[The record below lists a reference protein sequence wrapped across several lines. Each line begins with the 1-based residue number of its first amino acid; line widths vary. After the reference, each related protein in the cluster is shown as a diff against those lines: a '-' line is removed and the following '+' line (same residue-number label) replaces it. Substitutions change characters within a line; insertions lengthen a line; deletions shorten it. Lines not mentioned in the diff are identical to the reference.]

1 MVAPQN
7 PPGTDLSFKQLVNAI
22 LYKCKYAKNQLVEL
36 PESELDSLNRKL
48 EIASSAVRGCRNASQ
63 KINQLPP
70 ELLCNI
76 MSGAQMQLT
85 SFLPDITA
93 YEDHG
98 REWYSLLHVCR
109 HWRGIIAR
117 SPRLWSTIDNTL
129 IDSEDENNK
138 KNNVVHE
145 RYLCRS
151 GAAPL
156 RVYLGV
162 KEMKIRRKS
171 LGVLLKHVAR
181 FKELHVIADLWEDT
195 STPIYNLFVEPAP
208 TLVSLTLRTDGKDVT
223 NGSLPPI
230 FAGEMPS
237 LKELTLE
244 HFTVWPTT
252 YFHNLTSLSLSD
264 QAFNRPTTL
273 SFLDFL
279 QNSPVLE
286 MLALVR
292 AGPTLPANTDM
303 IPGTDRVV
311 DLPHMRQLNLGG
323 WPTTSTISRFLSYIS
338 LPPEADVFIWG
349 SVFSNP
355 DTDLTA
361 LLPANTNNLHN
372 IQGITKWYLTHYS
385 VAQPGDL
392 LYVPFTAIVGSS
404 NSLHNYGVFR
414 SSQLLATLPRYPLHN
429 VTSFVLRDSS
439 YQANRFKTS
448 VWVEIF
454 GKLNNLEELRIL
466 AYQSTTT
473 TRSVLTALLPA
484 SSKGAKKK
492 NMSQNSVEDGNKRE
506 IHEEQ
511 KEAGSSTS
519 NAANTESSGTG
530 KSKVLTDEE
539 QDSEN
544 FHSPPRGDHSRCE
557 VLCPRLTTLSV
568 EHDPDLASIFITKLV
583 KSRKEHGC
591 PIASLII
598 LVFDPQYGV
607 SPSPRPRSTR
617 SDHDVNNQNQNQNQN
632 NHQNGHHTAG
642 VNAADDSSS
651 TVSSRDILNE
661 EYNLRSKE
669 DEELLKRHVKE
680 VRFEYKKPLSQDLV
694 PRGWPTD
701 AYRRTC
707 LSYSF

>member
-1 MVAPQN
+1 MQKPV
-7 PPGTDLSFKQLVNAI
+7 TR
-22 LYKCKYAKNQLVEL
+22 LVEL
-36 PESELDSLNRKL
+36 PESELDSLDRKL
-48 EIASSAVRGCRNASQ
+48 QIASSAVRGCRNASQ

-70 ELLCNI
+70 ELLFNI
-76 MSGAQMQLT
+76 VSGAQMNLP
-85 SFLPDITA
+85 SFLPDLTA

-117 SPRLWSTIDNTL
+117 SPTLWSTIDNTL
-129 IDSEDENNK
+129 IDLEDENNK
-138 KNNVVHE
+138 KHKNLVAHE

-156 RVYLGV
+156 TVYLGI
-162 KEMKIRRKS
+162 KETKIRIKS
-171 LGVLLKHVAR
+171 LKTLLKHVAR
-181 FKELHVIADLWEDT
+181 FRELHVIADLWEDT
-195 STPIYNLFVEPAP
+195 STPIYTLLVDPAPNLF
-208 TLVSLTLRTDGKDVT
+208 SLTLRTDGKDVT
-223 NGSLPPI
+223 NGILPPI

-244 HFTVWPTT
+244 HFTIWPTT

-264 QAFNRPTTL
+264 QAFSRPTTL
-273 SFLDFL
+273 GFLDFL
-279 QNSPVLE
+279 QNSPMLE
-286 MLALVR
+286 KLALVR
-292 AGPTLPANTDM
+292 AGPTLSANTD
-303 IPGTDRVV
+303 IVPSTDRVV
-311 DLPHMRQLNLGG
+311 RLPHLREVSLGA
-323 WPTTSTISRFLSYIS
+323 WPTTSTVSRFLSYLS
-338 LPPEADVFIWG
+338 LSPEADVYIWG

-361 LLPANTNNLHN
+361 LLPADTTNLLNV
-372 IQGITKWYLTHYS
+372 QGITKWYLTHYS

-404 NSLHNYGVFR
+404 NALHNYGVFR

-454 GKLNNLEELRIL
+454 GKLKNLEELRIL

-473 TRSVLTALLPA
+473 TRSVLTALLPV
-484 SSKGAKKK
+484 SPKDVKKK
-492 NMSQNSVEDGNKRE
+492 SQNDEDENRRE
-506 IHEEQ
+506 DEEGQ
-511 KEAGSSTS
+511 ITAEPSTS
-519 NAANTESSGTG
+519 NALTGESHRTG
-530 KSKVLTDEE
+530 EHRNAKDAEIS
-539 QDSEN
+539 DS
-544 FHSPPRGDHSRCE
+544 PLRGDHSRCE
-557 VLCPRLTTLSV
+557 VLCPKLSSLGI

-583 KSRKEHGC
+583 KSRKDHGC

-598 LVFDPQYGV
+598 LVFDPQFGV
-607 SPSPRPRSTR
+607 SAPSPPPHSPR
-617 SDHDVNNQNQNQNQN
+617 SDHGAHHNQNQN
-632 NHQNGHHTAG
+632 NPNQNGHHNGGG
-642 VNAADDSSS
+642 VNLLADDSSS

-661 EYNLRSKE
+661 EYNLRSQE

-707 LSYSF
+707 LPYSF

>member
-1 MVAPQN
+1 
-7 PPGTDLSFKQLVNAI
+7 
-22 LYKCKYAKNQLVEL
+22 
-36 PESELDSLNRKL
+36 
-48 EIASSAVRGCRNASQ
+48 
-63 KINQLPP
+63 
-70 ELLCNI
+70 
-76 MSGAQMQLT
+76 
-85 SFLPDITA
+85 
-93 YEDHG
+93 
-98 REWYSLLHVCR
+98 
-109 HWRGIIAR
+109 
-117 SPRLWSTIDNTL
+117 
-129 IDSEDENNK
+129 
-138 KNNVVHE
+138 
-145 RYLCRS
+145 
-151 GAAPL
+151 
-156 RVYLGV
+156 
-162 KEMKIRRKS
+162 
-171 LGVLLKHVAR
+171 
-181 FKELHVIADLWEDT
+181 
-195 STPIYNLFVEPAP
+195 
-208 TLVSLTLRTDGKDVT
+208 
-223 NGSLPPI
+223 
-230 FAGEMPS
+230 
-237 LKELTLE
+237 
-244 HFTVWPTT
+244 
-252 YFHNLTSLSLSD
+252 
-264 QAFNRPTTL
+264 
-273 SFLDFL
+273 
-279 QNSPVLE
+279 
-286 MLALVR
+286 
-292 AGPTLPANTDM
+292 
-303 IPGTDRVV
+303 
-311 DLPHMRQLNLGG
+311 MRQLNLGG

-454 GKLNNLEELRIL
+454 GKLKNLQELRIL

-492 NMSQNSVEDGNKRE
+492 DISQNGNRRE
-506 IHEEQ
+506 IHEGQ

-530 KSKVLTDEE
+530 KSKVPTDEE
-539 QDSEN
+539 QEPEN

-632 NHQNGHHTAG
+632 HQNGHHTAG